1 LVILGYLSSL
11 AIVGNFII
19 GFLIIILGYLPLVI
33 VVILSQKYLV
43 VLRYLPLAI
52 IGYYTINHCW
62 LF

>member
-19 GFLIIILGYLPLVI
+19 GFFIIILGYLPLVI